1 MITASQIRSAEFSR
15 SARGYKAF
23 EVDELLEEAAN
34 TIDRYQKENEE
45 LTRKLAVL
53 AEKIKEYRQ
62 DEESIKQALVTAQ
75 RTADSIIKDAQTEA
89 DKTTSEL
96 NGKTNEAIAVAK
108 KRAEVILRDAEE
120 KSKAMLSQAKE
131 RSLAAI
137 AQARDKTGKMI
148 LEVSDARRREMKVC
162 EEMKKKAA
170 DFRIELLNM
179 YKTQVEVINKL
190 PDTVNEELDFEKSG
204 MPELSDIAVP
214 EIELDDISVGLSHG
228 DISDIS
234 DDNGVNAVNAAALAD
249 SDDDKPA
256 AEGFSVKNE
265 DVFSASDDVARSDNS
280 GESEKESKGTDVAPE
295 KQNGVANNES
305 GEADSPS
312 DDEPAGFFRRVT
324 PGEDNESG
332 EASVSG
338 FKVRNDDGGSKF
350 GRLKFGDDYDPE
362 NDDDDDEFD
371 DIDGNDSKHGLFRR
385 KK

>member
-1 MITASQIRSAEFSR
+1 M
-15 SARGYKAF
+15 
-23 EVDELLEEAAN
+23 
-34 TIDRYQKENEE
+34 
-45 LTRKLAVL
+45 
-53 AEKIKEYRQ
+53 
-62 DEESIKQALVTAQ
+62 
-75 RTADSIIKDAQTEA
+75 
-89 DKTTSEL
+89 
-96 NGKTNEAIAVAK
+96 
-108 KRAEVILRDAEE
+108 RDAEE

-179 YKTQVEVINKL
+179 YKTQVEMINKL
-190 PDTVNEELDFEKSG
+190 PDAVNEELDFEKSG

-214 EIELDDISVGLSHG
+214 EIELDDISVGFSHG
-228 DISDIS
+228 DMSDIS
-234 DDNGVNAVNAAALAD
+234 DDNGVNAVNAAALVD

-256 AEGFSVKNE
+256 ADGFSVKNE
-265 DVFSASDDVARSDNS
+265 DVFSASVDVARSDNGGKS
-280 GESEKESKGTDVAPE
+280 VNEAENENAVTKPEDSSEKDK
-295 KQNGVANNES
+295 NGAT
-305 GEADSPS
+305 DSPS

-371 DIDGNDSKHGLFRR
+371 DVDGNDSKHGLFRR

>member
-45 LTRKLAVL
+45 LNRKLAVL

-108 KRAEVILRDAEE
+108 KRAEAILRDAEE

-179 YKTQVEVINKL
+179 YKAQVEVINKL
-190 PDTVNEELDFEKSG
+190 PDAVNEEFDFEKNG
-204 MPELSDIAVP
+204 MPELSDITVP
-214 EIELDDISVGLSHG
+214 EIDLDDISVGFSAGNTG
-228 DISDIS
+228 DMSG
-234 DDNGVNAVNAAALAD
+234 DDAANDVNVVSSVD
-249 SDDDKPA
+249 SDNSKPA
-256 AEGFSVKNE
+256 DGGFSVKNE
-265 DVFSASDDVARSDNS
+265 DVFSVSDDVAPSDNVSEDQVKVKS
-280 GESEKESKGTDVAPE
+280 GDVATDT
-295 KQNGVANNES
+295 QNDAVKS
-305 GEADSPS
+305 DSS
-312 DDEPAGFFRRVT
+312 ATDSSDEPAGFFKRVT
-324 PGEDNESG
+324 PGDDNEGEEPSVTGFRVKDDSG
-332 EASVSG
+332 
-338 FKVRNDDGGSKF
+338 RSKF

-371 DIDGNDSKHGLFRR
+371 DIDDKDSKRGLFRR

>member
-108 KRAEVILRDAEE
+108 KRAEAILRDAEE

-179 YKTQVEVINKL
+179 YKAQVEVINKL
-190 PDTVNEELDFEKSG
+190 PDAVNEEFDFEKNG
-204 MPELSDIAVP
+204 MPELSDITVP
-214 EIELDDISVGLSHG
+214 EIDLDDISVGFSAGNTG
-228 DISDIS
+228 DMSG
-234 DDNGVNAVNAAALAD
+234 DDAANDVNVVSSVD
-249 SDDDKPA
+249 SDNSKPA
-256 AEGFSVKNE
+256 DGGFSVKNE
-265 DVFSASDDVARSDNS
+265 DVFSVSDDVAPSDNVSEDQVKVKS
-280 GESEKESKGTDVAPE
+280 GDVATDT
-295 KQNGVANNES
+295 QNDAVKS
-305 GEADSPS
+305 DSSATDSS
-312 DDEPAGFFRRVT
+312 DETAGFFKRVT
-324 PGEDNESG
+324 PGDDNEGEEPSVPGFRVKDDSG
-332 EASVSG
+332 
-338 FKVRNDDGGSKF
+338 RSKF

-371 DIDGNDSKHGLFRR
+371 DIDDKDSKRGLFRR

>member
-108 KRAEVILRDAEE
+108 
-120 KSKAMLSQAKE
+120 E

-179 YKTQVEVINKL
+179 YKTQVEMINKL
-190 PDTVNEELDFEKSG
+190 PDAVNEELDFEKSG
-204 MPELSDIAVP
+204 MPELSDIAIP
-214 EIELDDISVGLSHG
+214 EIELDDISVGFSHG
-228 DISDIS
+228 DMSDIS
-234 DDNGVNAVNAAALAD
+234 DDNGVNAVNAAALVD

-265 DVFSASDDVARSDNS
+265 DVFSASVDVARSDNS